1 MYKCVIWSHS
11 SYGREY
17 DVTTRSAYKAAY
29 KLGRCELGEVVQIR
43 TRSGKVL
50 SEARWENGRYH
61 RTLTAR

>member
-11 SYGREY
+11 SYGRDY
-17 DVTTRSAYKAAY
+17 DVNTRSAYKAAM

-43 TRSGKVL
+43 TASGEVL
-50 SEARWENGRYH
+50 SEARWNGRKYY